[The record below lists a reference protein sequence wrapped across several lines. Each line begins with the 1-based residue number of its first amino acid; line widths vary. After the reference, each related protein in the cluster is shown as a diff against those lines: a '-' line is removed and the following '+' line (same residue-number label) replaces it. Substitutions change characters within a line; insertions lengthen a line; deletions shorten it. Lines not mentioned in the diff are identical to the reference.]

1 MYKQLLFATVATVF
15 VVTASSARD
24 ITKCSSSSATP
35 DTPQWLVGDI
45 CMSIDQIRQRGG
57 VPCSSV
63 FNIPE
68 WEGTFF
74 SAYDPDRFSD
84 DDHSC
89 HLTILPGYFFD
100 TDFVFDEDRSDE
112 MFKQCQDGT
121 YCPGVAELSYDE
133 VKEIMGEL
141 TFAAVNCP
149 IPDGIFMNPELT
161 EKLELL
167 GTREYKTGI
176 TTPLGATSV
185 ADCYITPG
193 IYYDATGQFEI
204 TNNCAY

>member
-1 MYKQLLFATVATVF
+1 MYKKLLFATVATVF
-15 VVTASSARD
+15 AVTASSARD
-24 ITKCSSSSATP
+24 ITECSSSDSTE

-45 CMSIDQIRQRGG
+45 CMSIDQIEQRGG

-68 WEGTFF
+68 WEGRFF

-84 DDHSC
+84 DNHSC
-89 HLTILPGYFFD
+89 HLTIRPGYYLD
-100 TDFVFDEDRSDE
+100 TDFVFDEDRSGE
-112 MFKQCQDGT
+112 MFKQCEGGL

-141 TFAAVNCP
+141 TFSAVECP
-149 IPDGIFMNPELT
+149 IPDDIFRNPELT
-161 EKLELL
+161 DKLQLL
-167 GTREYKTGI
+167 WEGVRLGI
-176 TTPLGATSV
+176 STPVGATSV
-185 ADCYITPG
+185 DDCYIEPG
-193 IYYDATGQFEI
+193 TYYDATGQFEI